1 MIKWRGIAW
10 SIHPLFVMIMMASAI
25 TGYFAELT
33 VLFLSVIVHE
43 LGHVFAAKSFGW
55 RIKEVKLLPFGGVAE
70 VEAGGAGAREEALV
84 ALAGP
89 LQNVWM
95 GLLAWT
101 CGVTG
106 LWSEPWADYVVQA
119 NMMIA
124 LFNLLPIHPLDGGK
138 LSHSMISVFLNYY
151 QTLLWSARLS
161 LGFSMIMIA
170 AAAAPLWISGY
181 GDGVQ
186 LNLLVVG
193 VFLLLSNWTYYRNVP
208 YLFVRFLT
216 HRRRS
221 ALTALDSGKKA
232 TPIIVN
238 GYQSILS
245 VAKSLNRERYHLIY
259 VLDPSGK
266 ELRVL
271 AEDQIVESCL
281 SGLNPNRAVRELL
294 G

>member
-10 SIHPLFVMIMMASAI
+10 SIHPLFAMVMLASAI
-25 TGYFAELT
+25 TGYFAELA
-33 VLFLSVIVHE
+33 VLFLLVLVHE
-43 LGHVFAAKSFGW
+43 LGHVFVAHGLGW
-55 RIKEVKLLPFGGVAE
+55 RIREVKLLPFGGVAE
-70 VEAGGAGAREEALV
+70 VEAGGANAKEEMLV

-95 GLLAWT
+95 GLLAWG
-101 CGVTG
+101 CGAAG
-106 LWSEPWADYVVQA
+106 IWSEPWASYVLHA
-119 NMMIA
+119 NIMIA

-138 LSHSMISVFLNYY
+138 LMHALLSAFFDYY
-151 QTLLWSARLS
+151 RTLLWSARLS
-161 LGFSMIMIA
+161 LAFSAAMIG
-170 AAAAPLWISGY
+170 AAAAPLWLG
-181 GDGVQ
+181 GQDGIH

-216 HRRRS
+216 HRPRMIAA
-221 ALTALDSGKKA
+221 ALESGRKA

-238 GYQSILS
+238 AHQSILS
-245 VAKSLNRERYHLIY
+245 VAKRFNRERYHLIY
-259 VLDPSGK
+259 VMEPSGRDV
-266 ELRVL
+266 RVL
-271 AEDQIVESCL
+271 AEQQIIESCL